1 MSPCGR
7 MKDLHRFI
15 RQCHSACADKFVRDL
30 LCDITNMSVSDPQS
44 SNMRHMVNVSAP
56 SGINSN
62 DLMVI
67 IDSVFCFGSPY
78 INLSSLRILS

>member
-15 RQCHSACADKFVRDL
+15 RQCHSAGADKFVRDL
-30 LCDITNMSVSDPQS
+30 LYDVTNMSDPQS
-44 SNMRHMVNVSAP
+44 SNMRHMVNDVSAP
-56 SGINSN
+56 SGVSSN

-67 IDSVFCFGSPY
+67 LDTVFCFGSP
-78 INLSSLRILS
+78 